1 MTCTLTSSCSPTS
14 ISRCISSHIW
24 SSAFGTA
31 KIWRIGMKGA
41 IREGCVWMCL
51 VTSLET
57 LEAVKEGLR
66 EAEGTH
72 ERRSCWKISKRAWGR
87 LCRTTG
93 SEQNKL
99 DKDMQSDIIR
109 PPNLCFRCWFEIN
122 SHFNFTYVG
131 MTFCV
136 CTKKT
141 MFSPSQKSIPNVL
154 KLKKQKEGN
163 LNLLAYVLLTLRAN
177 SITFSLW

>member
-31 KIWRIGMKGA
+31 KIWRIGMTE
-41 IREGCVWMCL
+41 ITREGCVWTCL

-66 EAEGTH
+66 EEEGTR
-72 ERRSCWKISKRAWGR
+72 ERRSCWKIWERAWGT

-93 SEQNKL
+93 SKQNEL
-99 DKDMQSDIIR
+99 DKDTQSDIISR
-109 PPNLCFRCWFEIN
+109 ENLCFRCWFEIN
-122 SHFNFTYVG
+122 SNFNFTYVWL
-131 MTFCV
+131 
-136 CTKKT
+136 K
-141 MFSPSQKSIPNVL
+141 FSFFTETILFPSQKSIPNI
-154 KLKKQKEGN
+154 
-163 LNLLAYVLLTLRAN
+163 LNLPTCVVLTFRAN
-177 SITFSLW
+177 SITFS